1 MFLAKLDLN
10 NNNNNNTKTNKF
22 SFIPWSFSLFKIL
35 KKKKKIRADP
45 EL

>member
-1 MFLAKLDLN
+1 MSLAKLDLN

-22 SFIPWSFSLFKIL
+22 LFIRWPFSLFKIL
-35 KKKKKIRADP
+35 KKKKIRAHP

>member
-1 MFLAKLDLN
+1 MSLAKLDLN

-22 SFIPWSFSLFKIL
+22 SFIPWPFSLFKIL
-35 KKKKKIRADP
+35 KKKKKNRADP